1 MMHKFSFLMPY
12 LKNSIVCDT
21 KSVLEYIIYYYV
33 SELQYQKVLLQ
44 KVKKSIP
51 IIFLD
56 DALDNFFTNLSDL
69 VSHLQMKRFW
79 RDRNKSKNF

>member
-69 VSHLQMKRFW
+69 VSHLQMKRF
-79 RDRNKSKNF
+79 

>member
-44 KVKKSIP
+44 KVYIP

-56 DALDNFFTNLSDL
+56 DALDNFFAKLSDL
-69 VSHLQMKRFW
+69 VSHLQMKRF
-79 RDRNKSKNF
+79 

>member
-1 MMHKFSFLMPY
+1 MPY
-12 LKNSIVCDT
+12 LKNGIVCGT

-44 KVKKSIP
+44 KVKKVYIP

-69 VSHLQMKRFW
+69 VSHLQMKRF
-79 RDRNKSKNF
+79 

>member
-1 MMHKFSFLMPY
+1 MPY
-12 LKNSIVCDT
+12 LKNGIVCGT

-44 KVKKSIP
+44 KVYIP

-56 DALDNFFTNLSDL
+56 DALDNFFAKLSDL

>member
-1 MMHKFSFLMPY
+1 MPY
-12 LKNSIVCDT
+12 LKNGIVCGT

-69 VSHLQMKRFW
+69 VSHLQMKRF
-79 RDRNKSKNF
+79 

>member
-1 MMHKFSFLMPY
+1 MPY

-69 VSHLQMKRFW
+69 VSHLQMKRF
-79 RDRNKSKNF
+79 

>member
-1 MMHKFSFLMPY
+1 MPY

-44 KVKKSIP
+44 KVEKSIP

-56 DALDNFFTNLSDL
+56 DARYFFAKLSDL
-69 VSHLQMKRFW
+69 VSHLQMKRF
-79 RDRNKSKNF
+79 

>member
-1 MMHKFSFLMPY
+1 MPY

-69 VSHLQMKRFW
+69 VSYLQMKRF
-79 RDRNKSKNF
+79 

>member
-44 KVKKSIP
+44 KVYIP

-69 VSHLQMKRFW
+69 VSYLQMKRF
-79 RDRNKSKNF
+79 

>member
-1 MMHKFSFLMPY
+1 MPY
-12 LKNSIVCDT
+12 LKNGIVCGT

-44 KVKKSIP
+44 KVYIP

-56 DALDNFFTNLSDL
+56 DALDNFFAKLSDL
-69 VSHLQMKRFW
+69 VSHLQMKRF
-79 RDRNKSKNF
+79 

>member
-1 MMHKFSFLMPY
+1 MPY

-44 KVKKSIP
+44 KVEKSIP
-51 IIFLD
+51 LIFLD
-56 DALDNFFTNLSDL
+56 DA
-69 VSHLQMKRFW
+69 R
-79 RDRNKSKNF
+79 